1 MHIINLQRKSI
12 MPVVFINI
20 NQRKQVDDNIIKTY
34 EIL

>member
-12 MPVVFINI
+12 MPVVFITI